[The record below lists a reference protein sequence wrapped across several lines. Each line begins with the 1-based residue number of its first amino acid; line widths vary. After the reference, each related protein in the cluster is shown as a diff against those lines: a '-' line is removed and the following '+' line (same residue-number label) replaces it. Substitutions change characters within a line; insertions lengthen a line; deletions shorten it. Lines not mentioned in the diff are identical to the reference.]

1 MEIMRMVLM
10 TALLVAS
17 GMLVLTLVARAG
29 RGPAL
34 PSTQRRRPRRS
45 WRNLPWSISG
55 FGGRAAWCRPAIA
68 HQ

>member
-10 TALLVAS
+10 TGLLVAS

-34 PSTQRRRPRRS
+34 PSTRRRRPRRS
-45 WRNLPWSISG
+45 WWGHRQQP
-55 FGGRAAWCRPAIA
+55 
-68 HQ
+68 